1 MIKFFFPLFS
11 LFLISLGVSGQNSV
25 KGEIEQILSGV
36 TDTAN
41 FKIDDDKLFRTDYV
55 LYLYKLRDFKPL
67 WKKQRE
73 LCVDIINSSY
83 DEGLSSEDYHIVE
96 IQKLRDALSKK
107 KDASVAAKLDILMS
121 DAILEYSY
129 HLIKGKVDQSKI
141 REGWDV
147 PPNKLPRDGI
157 ERVINGVEHDSLEM
171 VIEGFKPQNFMYKY
185 LKKGLA
191 RYRKIER
198 NGGWPKVETKK
209 VLKKDVKDTAVLTL
223 RKYLTITGD
232 MDPALKSVNDT
243 VFDTIIEQAVKN
255 FQFRHN
261 LTMDGIVGKGTLAEI
276 NVPVEDRIDQIRI
289 NMERARWVMHQLPND
304 FVVANIAGFNVRRLI
319 NDSIV
324 NYSRAIVGKKFHESP
339 IFRGKIQY
347 IVLNPT
353 WTVPFSI
360 AVKEM
365 LPKIKKDKNY
375 LPDHYLE
382 LLDRSGNPVNPETV
396 DFNTLSSSNFPY
408 TIRQKAGPH
417 NALGQVKFIFPNKY
431 SVYMH
436 DTPARSLFSREKRAF
451 SHGCI
456 RLDKKW
462 ELFFSLVDD
471 PAWDEKR
478 LREVLDSQ
486 KTTTVMLKEPE
497 EILILYWTAGADK
510 KNRLFFNED
519 VYGRDAAV
527 LKQLNKTD

>member
-1 MIKFFFPLFS
+1 
-11 LFLISLGVSGQNSV
+11 V
-25 KGEIEQILSGV
+25 
-36 TDTAN
+36 
-41 FKIDDDKLFRTDYV
+41 
-55 LYLYKLRDFKPL
+55 
-67 WKKQRE
+67 
-73 LCVDIINSSY
+73 
-83 DEGLSSEDYHIVE
+83 
-96 IQKLRDALSKK
+96 
-107 KDASVAAKLDILMS
+107 VA
-121 DAILEYSY
+121 
-129 HLIKGKVDQSKI
+129 
-141 REGWDV
+141 
-147 PPNKLPRDGI
+147 
-157 ERVINGVEHDSLEM
+157 
-171 VIEGFKPQNFMYKY
+171 
-185 LKKGLA
+185 
-191 RYRKIER
+191 
-198 NGGWPKVETKK
+198 
-209 VLKKDVKDTAVLTL
+209 L

-232 MDPALKSVNDT
+232 LDPAFRSVNDT
-243 VFDTIIEQAVKN
+243 VFDTIVEQAVKN

-375 LPDHYLE
+375 LSDHYLE